1 MYSIGKGSSDIF
13 FPFLKKKHVAD
24 AFDAGEID
32 VEALFE
38 TLEKKVDQS
47 STIPKCIPSK
57 VRCLTMLP
65 GLGVFWYDASQC
77 SWFGCI
83 LVYSNE
89 PKTL

>member
-47 STIPKCIPSK
+47 STIPK
-57 VRCLTMLP
+57 
-65 GLGVFWYDASQC
+65 
-77 SWFGCI
+77 
-83 LVYSNE
+83 
-89 PKTL
+89 